1 MSWNKR
7 RSLGI
12 LAVAGVLLGTM
23 FAVDAFGARSIFA
36 RPTSIATIQIERVL
50 NQLNERA
57 EAEGELGAR
66 AASLEEERTSRQVV
80 IDELMETYK
89 AAEDLQ
95 VRRDLEDQIALKSR
109 EMKDWVEFRRA
120 EIDLEKALMIEGL
133 YRAVRSA
140 SAEMAQ
146 AQGYDIV
153 MIDDSE
159 REFQVTPD
167 NRVPREAQVRT
178 QLFDR
183 RLLYTADIVDATDD
197 LVERMN
203 NAFNAGN

>member
-1 MSWNKR
+1 
-7 RSLGI
+7 
-12 LAVAGVLLGTM
+12 
-23 FAVDAFGARSIFA
+23 
-36 RPTSIATIQIERVL
+36 
-50 NQLNERA
+50 
-57 EAEGELGAR
+57 
-66 AASLEEERTSRQVV
+66 
-80 IDELMETYK
+80 
-89 AAEDLQ
+89 
-95 VRRDLEDQIALKSR
+95 QIALKSR

-120 EIDLEKALMIEGL
+120 ELDLEKALMIEGL

-167 NRVPREAQVRT
+167 SRVPREAQVRT